1 MARQDPERERLRS
14 ADSQNNL
21 EGRSLWAGSLCTLP
35 TSWSLEPKVTLG
47 PGHIHPPL
55 PQRPQS
61 GHQGLCKA
69 LPKPS
74 SAAHCC
80 TPSCQG
86 HEPGAGQQDLGSG
99 RQPVGR
105 GKPSRSQSHS
115 CFFRSLPE
123 RGSRHSLGTISGR
136 HPVSL
141 PRAQPGCPA
150 LRGGFAG
157 WAGQR
162 PRGHSRKAGRCGRP
176 LGRSPARQAAPTLR
190 GWAAGGGLSLAAP
203 AS

>member
-1 MARQDPERERLRS
+1 M
-14 ADSQNNL
+14 
-21 EGRSLWAGSLCTLP
+21 EG
-35 TSWSLEPKVTLG
+35 VTEGAMLTPG

-86 HEPGAGQQDLGSG
+86 HEPGAGQQDLGGG
-99 RQPVGR
+99 RQPAGR

-123 RGSRHSLGTISGR
+123 RRSRHSLGTISGR

-141 PRAQPGCPA
+141 PQAQPGCPA